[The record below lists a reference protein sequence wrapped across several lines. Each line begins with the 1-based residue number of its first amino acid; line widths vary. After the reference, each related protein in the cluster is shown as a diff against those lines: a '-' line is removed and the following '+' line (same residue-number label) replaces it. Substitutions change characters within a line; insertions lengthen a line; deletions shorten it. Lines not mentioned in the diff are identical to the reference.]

1 MATIDVFNKAV
12 NTAKSTTGTAMD
24 KMIAAAPEEQ
34 KGFLQA
40 QKQVQLES
48 QIMSTITNLM
58 KKMDDMAMAAVN
70 NLK

>member
-1 MATIDVFNKAV
+1 MATIDVFNTAV
-12 NTAKSTTGTAMD
+12 NTAKNTTGTAMD
-24 KMIAAAPEEQ
+24 KMIDAAPAEQ